1 MKPSELSIIDVEN
14 YLHIDEPDVDDA
26 ERAMLTAML
35 TAAQKYVSGYTG
47 LTAEQMDEHEDISIA
62 VLCVAGDMYTNRDM
76 MSTAKGDVNLT
87 ARSIMDMYSVNLMAS
102 SEE

>member
-1 MKPSELSIIDVEN
+1 MAYYGSKKNHYSHTSEPVGEASNE
-14 YLHIDEPDVDDA
+14 
-26 ERAMLTAML
+26 
-35 TAAQKYVSGYTG
+35 KYVSGYTG

-87 ARSIMDMYSVNLMAS
+87 ARSIMDMYSVNLVPS